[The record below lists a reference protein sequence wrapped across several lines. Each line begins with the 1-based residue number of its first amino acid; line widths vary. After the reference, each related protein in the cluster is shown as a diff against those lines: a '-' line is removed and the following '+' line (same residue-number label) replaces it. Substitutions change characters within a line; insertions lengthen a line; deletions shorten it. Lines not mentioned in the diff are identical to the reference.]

1 MPRTRIDVPGL
12 YAALDGARRAR
23 DLSWRQLAAEVGCSP
38 STMTR
43 LANGHR
49 PDADAF
55 VALIT
60 WLKMPADN
68 FTVTDDAATAN
79 PGEQQPELMAQLGV
93 LLRARPDLSAEEKA
107 HLQEVIEAALR
118 LNSAHRAAHQDR

>member
-1 MPRTRIDVPGL
+1 MLRTHIDVPGL

-23 DLSWRQLAAEVGCSP
+23 GLSWRQLAAEVGCSP

-55 VALIT
+55 VALSS
-60 WLKMPADN
+60 WLKMPAEN
-68 FTVTDDAATAN
+68 FTTTDDAKDN
-79 PGEQQPELMAQLGV
+79 DRGEQQPELMAQVGV
-93 LLRARPDLSAEEKA
+93 LLRARPDLSTEEKE
-107 HLQEVIEAALR
+107 HLQDVLEAALR
-118 LNSAHRAAHQDR
+118 LNSAQRAARGR